1 MSPTQ
6 NSTLPKNQFQTR
18 PRMYTLAFPKPC
30 QKQSASKPFPTPVTS
45 NWPRTKHQYH
55 LVPTTLLRYAGIKSS
70 SSLNYMFN
78 GEPISILFPFPD
90 DPEPR
95 LSPSGGSADLPSA
108 IRCHPFKKPCPIS
121 ASMLG
126 TICTIHC
133 LYFGLVHVSSSSS
146 GPRRANAPI
155 HTLELVRNGDPI
167 SSKGETKHLL

>member
-1 MSPTQ
+1 MVEISGMSPTQ

-30 QKQSASKPFPTPVTS
+30 QKGSASKPFPTPVTS

-78 GEPISILFPFPD
+78 REPISILFPFPD

-95 LSPSGGSADLPSA
+95 FSPSGGSADLPSA
-108 IRCHPFKKPCPIS
+108 TLPPIQKTLSYICLHVGYDLYDPLFVCRPCARIQQL
-121 ASMLG
+121 LG
-126 TICTIHC
+126 
-133 LYFGLVHVSSSSS
+133 
-146 GPRRANAPI
+146 P
-155 HTLELVRNGDPI
+155 
-167 SSKGETKHLL
+167 